1 MSEEFESNPRKT
13 GLIIGLGFTVIFFI
27 SWQYWALI
35 VGLTI
40 PVLCLISPWLGQ
52 KIEQLWFGIAKVLGY
67 IVPNIVFTL
76 VFFFI
81 LFPIALFSK
90 LFGKRD
96 PLKLDNKHETMYIS
110 VNKRFDKASLE
121 KPF

>member
-13 GLIIGLGFTVIFFI
+13 SLIIGLGFTVIFLFT
-27 SWQYWALI
+27 WQYYLLI
-35 VGLTI
+35 IAISVPL
-40 PVLCLISPWLGQ
+40 LCLLSPYLGQ
-52 KIEQLWFGIAKVLGY
+52 KIESVWFGIAKVMGY
-67 IVPNIVFTL
+67 IVPNIILTI
-76 VFFFI
+76 VFFFV